1 MHISYYTWCI
11 HQIFYG
17 SLSSSPRQLFSDW
30 KYSISMRPY
39 FVVFVGI
46 ILQRELRTPG
56 VISLCHK
63 MTLHMSARGPLY
75 DVNKTL
81 TEAFHYIIMQ
91 LSFHNPN
98 TDIVVQW
105 TQPEICVTSW
115 EVSPSSTTQGF
126 SKCMHSISMRP
137 YCMVC
142 GSHFPT
148 WGKHSKSYFFISYTN
163 SPYACVGLIEQ
174 REISTP
180 RVISLYHVIT
190 THKSVWGA
198 SYNVR
203 WALLE
208 LFHYNTISVS
218 SMSPFLMA
226 HGRHYVIEYKSFR
239 SHVFIQ

>member
-1 MHISYYTWCI
+1 MNPTRYFMGGYP
-11 HQIFYG
+11 F
-17 SLSSSPRQLFSDW
+17 LPRQLLRNY

-63 MTLHMSARGPLY
+63 MTLHMSVREPLY

-81 TEAFHYIIMQ
+81 TEAFHYVIIQ

-98 TDIVVQW
+98 TDIVLQW

-126 SKCMHSISMRP
+126 NKYMHSISMRP

-148 WGKHSKSYFFISYTN
+148 WGKYSKSYFIISYN
-163 SPYACVGLIEQ
+163 DSP
-174 REISTP
+174 
-180 RVISLYHVIT
+180 
-190 THKSVWGA
+190 
-198 SYNVR
+198 
-203 WALLE
+203 
-208 LFHYNTISVS
+208 
-218 SMSPFLMA
+218 
-226 HGRHYVIEYKSFR
+226 
-239 SHVFIQ
+239 

>member
-1 MHISYYTWCI
+1 MYPTRY
-11 HQIFYG
+11 FMGGYPF
-17 SLSSSPRQLFSDW
+17 LSRQLLCDW

-63 MTLHMSARGPLY
+63 MTLHMSVKEPLY

-81 TEAFHYIIMQ
+81 TEAFNYIIMQ

-98 TDIVVQW
+98 TDIVLQW
-105 TQPEICVTSW
+105 TQPEIYVTSW

-126 SKCMHSISMRP
+126 NKYMHSISMRP

-148 WGKHSKSYFFISYTN
+148 WGKHSQSYFIISYN
-163 SPYACVGLIEQ
+163 DSP
-174 REISTP
+174 
-180 RVISLYHVIT
+180 
-190 THKSVWGA
+190 
-198 SYNVR
+198 
-203 WALLE
+203 
-208 LFHYNTISVS
+208 
-218 SMSPFLMA
+218 
-226 HGRHYVIEYKSFR
+226 
-239 SHVFIQ
+239 